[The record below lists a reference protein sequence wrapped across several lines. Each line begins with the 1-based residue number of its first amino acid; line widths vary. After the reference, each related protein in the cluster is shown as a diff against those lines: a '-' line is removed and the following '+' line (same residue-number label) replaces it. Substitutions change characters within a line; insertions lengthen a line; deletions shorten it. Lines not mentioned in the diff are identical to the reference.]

1 MEYYDPIA
9 IIKREQYY
17 INSLKPKYNILKVV
31 GPLSGF
37 IHSEAIL
44 ELMREVKL
52 GHNRSEEAKLSI
64 GAASATSLSVL
75 VTK

>member
-17 INSLKPKYNILKVV
+17 INSLKPKYNIFFYNILKVV

-64 GAASATSLSVL
+64 RGC
-75 VTK
+75 